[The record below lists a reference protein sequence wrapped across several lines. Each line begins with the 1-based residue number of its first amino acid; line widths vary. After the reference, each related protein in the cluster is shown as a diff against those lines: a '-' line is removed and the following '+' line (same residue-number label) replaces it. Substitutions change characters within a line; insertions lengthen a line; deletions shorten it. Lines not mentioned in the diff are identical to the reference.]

1 MKRIFIALAILLT
14 VQMADA
20 QVKSPADAKKAV
32 EAAQAATENPKK
44 AAKPATWLK
53 LAGSYM
59 DAYSAPMGN
68 GWIGANKQELT
79 FLMGNDKPSSTQT
92 VTLAGEPYT
101 KEAYSTMNY
110 YFNANQQLAII
121 EVTKPVYED
130 ALDQALKAYKEAEKV
145 DAKGSKTKDIDAGI
159 KNVAAKY
166 MELGMNDYMFGDY
179 KGASEN
185 FEKSVNAG
193 AEAPNPVIDTMT
205 IYNAGFTAWMAQDLA
220 KAETFF
226 LRCAELGYAEDG
238 EVYAKLGDIY
248 SKLDNKEKS
257 KSILE
262 EGFSKYPANQSI
274 IIGLINYYIESGEQP
289 DELFALLDVAKK
301 NEPNNASLYYVEGD
315 IHNKLGHKEQ
325 AIEAYKKSSEINPEY
340 EFGYIG
346 IGILY
351 YNEALDIQN
360 KAASEMDDAK
370 YMKLVE
376 EFETALMNAAEPFEK
391 AFEITKDKSIK
402 VNIAEYLKNIYYRFR
417 DEKPEYMEAY
427 TKYDAIVANGVAGL

>member
-145 DAKGSKTKDIDAGI
+145 DAKGSKTKEI

-315 IHNKLGHKEQ
+315 IHNKLGHKE
-325 AIEAYKKSSEINPEY
+325 EAKAAYLKSNEINPEY
-340 EFGYIG
+340 EFGLIG
-346 IGILY
+346 LGIMY
-351 YNEALDIQN
+351 YNEALELQE
-360 KAASEMDDAK
+360 KASTEFDNAK
-370 YMKLVE
+370 YEAIIV
-376 EFETALMNAAEPFEK
+376 EFEAALKNAIDPFEK
-391 AFEITKDKSIK
+391 AFNISKDNEIK
-402 VNIAEYLKNIYYRFR
+402 VSIAEYLKNIYYRFR
-417 DEKPEYMEAY
+417 DQDPKYMEGY
-427 TKYDAIVANGVAGL
+427 QKYSSIVENGL